1 MKPNIR
7 SNQKALSL
15 LAALLLL
22 VFCASLL
29 GQGTSP
35 GGVGSDNSNSAAA
48 SQPGRPAGTASG
60 IASPTAGPFSFAE
73 PTVRLPAGNQN
84 GTTEIILRSSTP
96 QTAPPTLK
104 DVDLP
109 RPLAAP
115 VTFELVPDSNAPP
128 NTWRYRAIVFDLAP
142 STSQQHYALVTSAD
156 NKTQHLLYTVTNQ
169 PAGSFSWSVSK
180 VPDPWVASGG
190 DGACTA
196 FTVTTKDAPA
206 TDVKVFSTLVE
217 QTTKEGITLDALR
230 LCPVGSKCDGTQ
242 PITVAANVPT
252 ALQLCTTKSFHG
264 KFDGSVVLASRQK
277 PEGDTVLQ
285 HAQFSSGGA
294 KVFGFAL
301 ILAGVVF
308 AFVAKVW
315 ARALLD
321 RKQALL
327 PATRMRV
334 QLAALEK
341 LLDQLDPHYQDAPAI
356 IRAAITELDDELSD
370 AMLDSRNFLPPKVP
384 NPFGFTVDAAGYK
397 TYLELRNPRIQLLSI
412 LVNEG
417 VVPASKE
424 DVGNPPSTTKKDLVK
439 TAIKDID
446 TIASGPAPSA
456 DQASQRVLQFLTTLR
471 SALSGGAAGP
481 LAVGSQANRT
491 LESLQLEV
499 ETISK
504 GVWVLYGLLT
514 ALSGLVVLI
523 LNNPGYGVPLDYVF
537 AFFWGFGLPMA
548 VQSLV
553 PGSAATAL
561 NISVARST

>member
-1 MKPNIR
+1 MNPNIL
-7 SNQKALSL
+7 SNQKALGL
-15 LAALLLL
+15 LAATLLLL

-29 GQGTSP
+29 GQSP
-35 GGVGSDNSNSAAA
+35 SPSA
-48 SQPGRPAGTASG
+48 SQPAASPPGAAAGTAAGTASG
-60 IASPTAGPFSFAE
+60 TASTPAGPFSFAD
-73 PTVRLPAGNQN
+73 PIVRLPAGVQDA
-84 GTTEIILRSSTP
+84 TVDMILRSSTP
-96 QTAPPTLK
+96 QPAPPTLK
-104 DVDLP
+104 AVDLP
-109 RPLAAP
+109 QPLAAKAAFQA
-115 VTFELVPDSNAPP
+115 VEDKNAPP
-128 NTWRYRAIVFDLAP
+128 NTWRYRVSIYGLAP
-142 STSQQHYALVTSAD
+142 ATSQQHYAVVTYGD
-156 NKTQHLLYTVTNQ
+156 NKTQPLVYTLTNQ
-169 PAGSFSWSVSK
+169 PAGTFSWSVSK
-180 VPDPWVASGG
+180 MPDPWVASGG

-196 FTVTTKDAPA
+196 FTVTTRDAPA
-206 TDVKVFSTLVE
+206 TDVTVSSTLIE
-217 QTTKEGITLDALR
+217 QTTKEGITLDSLR
-230 LCPVGSKCDGTQ
+230 LCPAGSKCDGTQ
-242 PITVAANVPT
+242 PVTIAANVPT

-277 PEGDTVLQ
+277 PDGDIVLQ
-285 HAQFSSGGA
+285 HAQFSSDGA
-294 KVFGFAL
+294 KLFGFAL
-301 ILAGVVF
+301 ILAGVVL

-327 PATRMRV
+327 PATRMRG
-334 QLAALEK
+334 QLAAMKK
-341 LLDQLDPHYQDAPAI
+341 LLDQLDPHYKDAPAK

-370 AMLDSRNFLPPKVP
+370 AMLDSRHFLPPKVP

-424 DVGNPPSTTKKDLVK
+424 DVGNPPSITKKDLVK

-456 DQASQRVLQFLTTLR
+456 DQASQRVLQILTTLR
-471 SALSGGAAGP
+471 SALSGGAAGAM
-481 LAVGSQANRT
+481 AVMPQANRT

-523 LNNPGYGVPLDYVF
+523 LNNPGYGVPLDYVL

-561 NISVARST
+561 NISVPRST